1 MKVVLI
7 FLVLINMAWAESHD
21 HHSKHGKKG
30 AKAETVDKKFKTT
43 NDLKIRMDKI
53 VKITKEI
60 AALKVDPAKNR
71 IVGEKIETTVNDIFK
86 TCKLPPDADEAIHP
100 ILGSILEGAD
110 DLKQGKIKQGHE
122 KIHHAILNYEKIFS
136 LK

>member
-7 FLVLINMAWAESHD
+7 SLVLINMAWAESND
-21 HHSKHGKKG
+21 HHSKHGKKE
-30 AKAETVDKKFKTT
+30 ARAETVDRKFKTT

-53 VKITKEI
+53 VKITNEI
-60 AALKVDPAKNR
+60 AALKLDSAKAK
-71 IVGEKIETTVNDIFK
+71 IVGEKIEVTVNDIFK
-86 TCKLPPDADEAIHP
+86 TCKLPPAADEAIHP

-110 DLKQGKIKQGHE
+110 DLKQGKITQGHDR
-122 KIHHAILNYEKIFS
+122 IHHAILNYEKIFS